1 MNPENKKELILKH
14 VPVVFADTEDKK
26 GFGKSITI
34 DAGEFKGLIEAWVKE
49 NNINNG
55 KANFKE
61 YTNKEGVTTLQY
73 NFKLSDYTDI
83 EGKEEEYDLGYGAVV
98 NLVASAYDYDNQ
110 FGKGTS
116 ASLRSIYIVEPRIN
130 SSMDKIR
137 E

>member
-1 MNPENKKELILKH
+1 MNPDNKKELILKH
-14 VPVVFADTEDKK
+14 VPIVFADTEDKK

-34 DAGEFKGLIEAWVKE
+34 DAGDFKETIEAWVKE

-73 NFKLSDYTDI
+73 NFKLSDFTDI
-83 EGKEEEYDLGYGAVV
+83 EGKDSTELGYGAVV

-116 ASLRSIYIVEPRIN
+116 ASLRSIFVVEPRIN

>member
-1 MNPENKKELILKH
+1 MNPDNKKELILKH
-14 VPVVFADTEDKK
+14 VPIVFADTEDKK

-34 DAGEFKGLIEAWVKE
+34 DAGDFKETIEAWVKE

-61 YTNKEGVTTLQY
+61 YTNKEGVATLQY
-73 NFKLSDYTDI
+73 NFKLSDFTAI
-83 EGKEEEYDLGYGAVV
+83 EGKDSTELGYGAVV
-98 NLVASAYDYDNQ
+98 NLVASAYEYDNQ

-116 ASLRSIYIVEPRIN
+116 ASLRSIFVVEPRIN

>member
-14 VPVVFADTEDKK
+14 VPIVFADTEDKK

-34 DAGEFKGLIEAWVKE
+34 DAGKFKELIEAWVKE

-73 NFKLSDYTDI
+73 NFKLSEYTDI
-83 EGKEEEYDLGYGAVV
+83 DGKESCDLGYGAVV

-116 ASLRSIYIVEPRIN
+116 ASLRSIFVVEPRIN

>member
-34 DAGEFKGLIEAWVKE
+34 DAGKFKELIEAWVKE

-73 NFKLSDYTDI
+73 NFKLSEYTDI
-83 EGKEEEYDLGYGAVV
+83 DGKESCDLGYGAVV

-116 ASLRSIYIVEPRIN
+116 ASLRSIFVVEPRIN

>member
-1 MNPENKKELILKH
+1 MNPDNKKELILKH
-14 VPVVFADTEDKK
+14 VPIVFADTEDKK

-34 DAGEFKGLIEAWVKE
+34 DAGDFKETIEAWVKE

-73 NFKLSDYTDI
+73 NFKLSDFTDI
-83 EGKEEEYDLGYGAVV
+83 EGKDSTELGYGAVV
-98 NLVASAYDYDNQ
+98 NLVASAYEYDNQ

-116 ASLRSIYIVEPRIN
+116 ASLRSIFVIEPRIN

>member
-1 MNPENKKELILKH
+1 MNPDNKKELILKH
-14 VPVVFADTEDKK
+14 VPIVFADTEDKK

-34 DAGEFKGLIEAWVKE
+34 DAGDFKETIEAWVKE

-73 NFKLSDYTDI
+73 NFKLSDFTDI
-83 EGKEEEYDLGYGAVV
+83 EGKDSTELGYGAVV
-98 NLVASAYDYDNQ
+98 NLVASAYEYDNQ

-116 ASLRSIYIVEPRIN
+116 ASLRSIFVVEPRIN

>member
-14 VPVVFADTEDKK
+14 VPIVFADTEDKK

-34 DAGEFKGLIEAWVKE
+34 DAGKFKELIEAWVKE

-73 NFKLSDYTDI
+73 NFKLSEYTEID
-83 EGKEEEYDLGYGAVV
+83 GKESCDLGYGAVV

-116 ASLRSIYIVEPRIN
+116 ASLRSIFVVEPRIN

>member
-14 VPVVFADTEDKK
+14 VPIVFADTEDKK

-34 DAGEFKGLIEAWVKE
+34 DAGEFKELIEAWVKE

-73 NFKLSDYTDI
+73 NFKLSEYTDI
-83 EGKEEEYDLGYGAVV
+83 DGKESCDLGYGAVV

-116 ASLRSIYIVEPRIN
+116 ASLRSIFVVEPRIN

>member
-14 VPVVFADTEDKK
+14 VPIVFADTEDEK

-34 DAGEFKGLIEAWVKE
+34 DAGMFKELIEAWVKE

-73 NFKLSDYTDI
+73 NFKLSEYTDI
-83 EGKEEEYDLGYGAVV
+83 DGKESCDLGYGAVV

-116 ASLRSIYIVEPRIN
+116 ASLRSIFVVEPRIN

>member
-1 MNPENKKELILKH
+1 MNPDNKKELILKH
-14 VPVVFADTEDKK
+14 VPIVFADTEDKK

-34 DAGEFKGLIEAWVKE
+34 DAGDFKETIEAWVKE

-73 NFKLSDYTDI
+73 NFKLSEFTAI
-83 EGKEEEYDLGYGAVV
+83 EGKDSTELGYGAVV
-98 NLVASAYDYDNQ
+98 NLVASAYEYDNQ

-116 ASLRSIYIVEPRIN
+116 ASLRSIFVVEPRIN